1 MVVDGRGLPLAAEVT
16 AGQRHEATQFEKV
29 LDAVRIPQRVGRP
42 RSRPRN
48 VAGDKGYSYDRI
60 RRWLRR
66 RGIGAVIPR
75 RSDQRG
81 RRRRGRPLKFD
92 KDLYRRRNVV
102 ERCVGWLKECRAV
115 ATRFE
120 KLARHYLGMVKTAM
134 IERYLRL
141 LDSSYRP

>member
-1 MVVDGRGLPLAAEVT
+1 MT
-16 AGQRHEATQFEKV
+16 AGQRHESTQFEAV
-29 LDAVRIPQRVGRP
+29 LDAVRVPQRVGRP

-66 RGIGAVIPR
+66 RRIGSVIPQR
-75 RSDQRG
+75 DDQRQK
-81 RRRRGRPLKFD
+81 RRRGRPLKFD

-102 ERCVGWLKECRAV
+102 ERGVGWLKECRAV

-120 KLARHYLGMVKTAM
+120 KLASHYLGMVKMAI

-141 LDSSYRP
+141 LDSSYKA